1 MRITYSKRKTIRL
14 SVNRDGEPEIYAPYG
29 CPQAVIEGFIQKH
42 RRWIEKRQ
50 AELCNQKV
58 YTEQEIAALRRRAKE
73 DLPRRVAY
81 FAPLMGVKPASVK
94 ITSART
100 RYGSC
105 SGKNSICFSLYL
117 MEKSDRAIDY
127 VVVHELAHIRHHNHS
142 PAFYK
147 EIEKILPD
155 YRERIKELK
164 HK

>member
-1 MRITYSKRKTIRL
+1 MGAS
-14 SVNRDGEPEIYAPYG
+14 G
-29 CPQAVIEGFIQKH
+29 CG
-42 RRWIEKRQ
+42 
-50 AELCNQKV
+50 
-58 YTEQEIAALRRRAKE
+58 EIAALCRRAKE

-127 VVVHELAHIRHHNHS
+127 VVVHELAHIRQHNHS

-164 HK
+164 NK